1 VRAIAA
7 GAGARPAI
15 GARRRP
21 SRKRAERRFAW
32 CLLAPALVTVALLIA
47 WPLYVVV
54 QMSVRPGKALAIS
67 ELTSRPLGLANF
79 ERVLGSPALSQAFAH
94 SAVYTLGSLVPAFV
108 VGLVFALLFHRAFPA
123 RRWLRSLLLLPW
135 AVPGVV
141 VSITF
146 LWMLDASYGVVN
158 AMLRDLGLISTDI
171 AWFVDART
179 AMAAV
184 LAPTVW
190 KSFPF
195 FTITILAA
203 LQSIDGTLYE
213 AARVDGGSPW
223 QQFRFVTWPGIRG
236 PALLAA
242 LLNALWTFRE
252 FDIIYASTRGGPA
265 GATETLGILVYREAF
280 ESFRFGTAA
289 AIGVLMFA
297 TAALFVLLSIRVL
310 RREFR

>member
-1 VRAIAA
+1 VRV
-7 GAGARPAI
+7 
-15 GARRRP
+15 RP
-21 SRKRAERRFAW
+21 SLKSAERRLAW
-32 CLLAPALVTVALLIA
+32 LLLAPALSAVAVLIA
-47 WPLYVVV
+47 WPLYVIA
-54 QMSVRPGKALAIS
+54 QMSVRPGKALALS
-67 ELTSRPLGLANF
+67 ELMSRPLGLANF
-79 ERVLGSPALSQAFAH
+79 DRVLHQASLWDAFGH
-94 SAVYTLGSLVPAFV
+94 SAVYTIGSLAPAFFA
-108 VGLVFALLFHRAFPA
+108 GLLFALLFHRAFPG

-158 AMLRDLGLISTDI
+158 AILRDAGISTSDI

-184 LAPTVW
+184 IVPTVW

-203 LQSIDGTLYE
+203 LQSIPGSLYE
-213 AARVDGGSPW
+213 AARVDGASPW
-223 QQFRFVTWPGIRG
+223 QQFVHVTWPGIRR
-236 PALLAA
+236 PALLAV

-289 AIGVLMFA
+289 AIGMLMLA
-297 TAALFVLLSIRVL
+297 TAALFVALSMKAL
-310 RREFR
+310 KEEFR

>member
-1 VRAIAA
+1 M
-7 GAGARPAI
+7 
-15 GARRRP
+15 RP
-21 SRKRAERRFAW
+21 SLHDAERRLAW
-32 CLLAPALVTVALLIA
+32 LLLTPALVAVALLIA
-47 WPLYVVV
+47 WPLYVIV

-67 ELTSRPLGLANF
+67 ELMARPLGMANF
-79 ERVLGSPALSQAFAH
+79 ERVLQQPALWEAFGH
-94 SAVYTLGSLVPAFV
+94 SAVYTAGSLVPAFV
-108 VGLVFALLFHRAFPA
+108 AGLLFALLFHRAFPA

-158 AMLRDLGLISTDI
+158 AVLRDLGILSTDI

-184 LAPTVW
+184 LVPTVW

-195 FTITILAA
+195 FAITILAA
-203 LQSIDGTLYE
+203 LQSIPDTLYE
-213 AARVDGGSPW
+213 AARVDGASAW
-223 QQFRFVTWPGIRG
+223 QRFRYVTWPGIRG

-289 AIGVLMFA
+289 AIGVLMLG
-297 TAALFVLLSIRVL
+297 TAAIFVALSMRVL
-310 RREFR
+310 RREFT

>member
-1 VRAIAA
+1 LK
-7 GAGARPAI
+7 
-15 GARRRP
+15 RRR
-21 SRKRAERRFAW
+21 STLKAAERRLAW
-32 CLLAPALVTVALLIA
+32 LLLAPALVAVAALIA
-47 WPLYVVV
+47 WPIYVVV
-54 QMSVRPGKALAIS
+54 QMSLRPGKALALS
-67 ELTSRPLGLANF
+67 ELLNRPLGLANF
-79 ERVLGSPALSQAFAH
+79 ERVLQQDALWSAFGH
-94 SAVYTLGSLVPAFV
+94 SAVYTVGSLAPAFLA
-108 VGLVFALLFHRAFPA
+108 GLLFALLFHRAFPA

-158 AMLRDLGLISTDI
+158 AMLREFGATADI

-184 LAPTVW
+184 IVPTVW

-203 LQSIDGTLYE
+203 LQSIPSSLYE
-213 AARVDGGSPW
+213 AARVDGASAW
-223 QQFRFVTWPGIRG
+223 QQFVHVTWPGIKR
-236 PALLAA
+236 PALLAV

-289 AIGVLMFA
+289 AIGVLMLA
-297 TAALFVLLSIRVL
+297 TAGLFVALSMKAL
-310 RREFR
+310 KEEFR